1 MLVMSLKRAF
11 IAVLVIVWACP
22 LQANTVTET
31 IVVLGDSLSAGFGLE
46 IRESWVSLLQQRL
59 RDEGYGYSVVN
70 ASISGDTTAGGLA
83 RLPRV
88 LERHRP
94 RIVILELGGND
105 GLRGLP
111 VPRLRANLD
120 QMISLAAQAGARVL
134 LTGIQIPPNYGPQ
147 YARAF
152 AEAFPAVA
160 RERGVPLIDFI
171 LRDVA
176 LDPDLMQ
183 ADGIHPNA
191 AGQPVILETVWPV
204 LAELL

>member
-1 MLVMSLKRAF
+1 LTAIL
-11 IAVLVIVWACP
+11 AVTWAGP
-22 LQANTVTET
+22 LSASAVTET

-46 IRESWVSLLQQRL
+46 IRESWVTLLQQRL
-59 RDEGYGYSVVN
+59 VDEGYGYQVVN

-94 RIVILELGGND
+94 SIVIVELGGND

-111 VPRLRANLD
+111 VPRLRANLE
-120 QMISLAAQAGARVL
+120 QMISLAAEAGARVL
-134 LTGIQIPPNYGPQ
+134 LAGIQIPPNYGPR

-152 AEAFPAVA
+152 AEVFPSLAA
-160 RERGVPLIDFI
+160 ERQVPLIDFI
-171 LRDVA
+171 LQDVA
-176 LDPDLMQ
+176 LDPSLMQ

-191 AGQPVILETVWPV
+191 AGQPVILETVWSA
-204 LAELL
+204 LTGML

>member
-1 MLVMSLKRAF
+1 MFRKSVLT
-11 IAVLVIVWACP
+11 AVVVVAWACP
-22 LQANTVTET
+22 LHATSVTQT

-59 RDEGYGYSVVN
+59 SDEGYGYSVVN

-94 RIVILELGGND
+94 SIVIVELGGND

-111 VPRLRANLD
+111 VPRLRDNLE
-120 QMISLAAQAGARVL
+120 QMISLAADAGAQVL
-134 LTGIQIPPNYGPQ
+134 LAGIQIPPNYGPR

-152 AEAFPAVA
+152 AEVFPTVA
-160 RERGVPLIDFI
+160 EARQVPLIEFI
-171 LRDVA
+171 LEDVA
-176 LDPDLMQ
+176 LDPGLMQ

-191 AGQPVILETVWPV
+191 AGQPVILETVWAA
-204 LAELL
+204 LSELL

>member
-1 MLVMSLKRAF
+1 M
-11 IAVLVIVWACP
+11 
-22 LQANTVTET
+22 
-31 IVVLGDSLSAGFGLE
+31 VLGDSLSAGYGLE
-46 IRESWVSLLQQRL
+46 IQQSWVSLLEQRL
-59 RDEGYGYSVVN
+59 QDRGYGYRVVN

-94 RIVILELGGND
+94 RILIVELGGND

-111 VPRLRANLD
+111 VARLRTNLHE
-120 QMISLAAQAGARVL
+120 MIALAADAGAQVL
-134 LTGIQIPPNYGPQ
+134 LTGIQIPPNYGPH

-160 RERGVPLIDFI
+160 QERGAPFVDFI
-171 LRDVA
+171 LEDVA
-176 LDPDLMQ
+176 LDPSLMQ

-191 AGQPVILETVWPV
+191 AGQPIILETVWKV